1 MSEIIEGFKQS
12 KTEQKWFQ
20 ENYPTRPVSNY
31 ATDLKKKLTSP
42 VNNESDILEILD
54 VEYIRLKN
62 IEDSYVEY
70 MKEKKMIGDI
80 SLSKDLSEIIINAPS
95 IFEQSDS
102 PYAIQTKW
110 AVSTGH
116 GCVDTSF
123 TYAIHRGYSEY
134 LECEDEEKSNKIKE
148 SLDSII
154 WETINLLNPSTVAIS
169 LNTIYEYLYNTN
181 RLVLDNKKVNSVK
194 ADVLKYYDALLNK
207 EKLNNEAIKINFIK
221 EQSVLE
227 IMIYVVYRDIM
238 DLLEQ
243 APNLVKKFEEQ
254 YPLYKDSYQSIFTN
268 HFINAV
274 ILSGVSYTQKDNLIQ
289 TTARFLRNEIIKW
302 VKTPKKEDRP
312 EYIPVFKL
320 LNQNVLVVKYYQYLM
335 YNIGNLDKVLNAQDQ
350 NIEGAAKSLEE
361 TKANK
366 NSSKDAINVAQTTYD
381 NLVKAKE
388 NTLKTKS
395 LVAFYIQECT
405 LNEKIAKWVFSIES
419 VVAILSCTPIY
430 ESAAHDSYSE
440 VASLFTKRDFQP
452 MGYKSVN
459 PCYMHFNE
467 GDVSSPEVKLLSSIV
482 SGMVNPS
489 MPSLQATATAR
500 TFIDLYVGINTLK
513 TNFGKVKEHYVNLIK
528 KDISCLLGT
537 VHSNIDQDSEKNE
550 NFDEEITKRLN
561 PEYAFSFIK
570 DELTEED
577 TTKISK
583 VTETIER
590 ICSAETLS
598 DLFDFEIT
606 YPKIKDKYHEDST
619 ISWIKATTKTLKDH
633 LEDWKDAR
641 DRYFNIVKLYD
652 DILTNYIIVNGV
664 NKKSEKE
671 PFKDLWPLT
680 TQYIWP
686 AKEEENSISAE
697 EAQATYML
705 NLKPG
710 DIGAGRY
717 GSRATHSEVCD

>member
-1 MSEIIEGFKQS
+1 MNLIDKFNQS
-12 KTEQKWFQ
+12 KSEQDWFQ
-20 ENYPTRPVSNY
+20 NNYPSKPVSFF
-31 ATDLKKKLTSP
+31 AADLKKTLSSP
-42 VNNESDILEILD
+42 VDYDTDIVKILD

-62 IEDSYVEY
+62 IEESYVEY

-80 SLSKDLSEIIINAPS
+80 SLSKDLSEIIINTPS

-102 PYAIQTKW
+102 PYAIKTKW
-110 AVSTGH
+110 AVSNGTL
-116 GCVDTSF
+116 CVDTSF

-134 LECEDEEKSNKIKE
+134 LECEDEEKAKQIKE
-148 SLDSII
+148 AIDSIV
-154 WETINLLNPSTVAIS
+154 WEAINLLNPSTVAIS
-169 LNTIYEYLYNTN
+169 LNSIYEYLYKSN
-181 RLVLDNKKVNSVK
+181 RLILDNEKVNSIK
-194 ADVLKYYDALLNK
+194 ADILKYYDALLNK
-207 EKLNNEAIKINFIK
+207 EKLNNEAMKINFIK

-227 IMIYVVYRDIM
+227 IMIYTVYRDIM

-254 YPLYKDSYQSIFTN
+254 YPLYKDSYQTIFTN

-274 ILSGVSYTQKDNLIQ
+274 LLSGIRYTQEDNLVQ
-289 TTARFLRNEIIKW
+289 KTARFLRNEILKW

-320 LNQNVLVVKYYQYLM
+320 LNQKILVVKYYQYLL
-335 YNIGNLDKVLNAQDQ
+335 YNIGNLDKVLNSQDE
-350 NIEGAAKSLEE
+350 NIEHAAKALEE
-361 TKANK
+361 TKADK
-366 NSSKDAINVAQTTYD
+366 NSSKDAINVAQATYD

-405 LNEKIAKWVFSIES
+405 LNEKIAKWTFGIES
-419 VVAILSCTPIY
+419 VIAILSCTPIY

-452 MGYKSVN
+452 MGYESVN

-467 GDVSSPEVKLLSSIV
+467 GDVSSPEVKLLASII

-489 MPSLQATATAR
+489 MPSLQSTATAR
-500 TFIDLYVGINTLK
+500 TFMDLYVGINTLK
-513 TNFGKVKEHYVNLIK
+513 TNFSKVKEHYVNLIK
-528 KDISCLLGT
+528 TNIFSLGNAICA
-537 VHSNIDQDSEKNE
+537 NIDRTSKKNE
-550 NFDEEITKRLN
+550 NFDEEIGKRLD
-561 PEYAFSFIK
+561 ESDAFDIVK
-570 DELTEED
+570 DELTED
-577 TTKISK
+577 DLATITKI
-583 VTETIER
+583 TETVER
-590 ICSAETLS
+590 ICSAESLS
-598 DLFDFEIT
+598 DLLNFEVDFMKT
-606 YPKIKDKYHEDST
+606 KDKRDEESML
-619 ISWIKATTKTLKDH
+619 SWIKSSGQMLRNV
-633 LEDWKDAR
+633 LEEWKDAR

-652 DILTNYIIVNGV
+652 DILTNYLSGRG
-664 NKKSEKE
+664 NKKSDDE

-680 TQYIWP
+680 TQYEWP
-686 AKEEENSISAE
+686 AKESEKSMTSE

-717 GSRATHSEVCD
+717 GSRATHSEICD

>member
-1 MSEIIEGFKQS
+1 MNLIDKFNQS
-12 KTEQKWFQ
+12 KSEQNWFQ
-20 ENYPTRPVSNY
+20 NNYPSKPVSFF
-31 ATDLKKKLTSP
+31 AADLKKTLSSP
-42 VNNESDILEILD
+42 VDYDTDIVKILD

-62 IEDSYVEY
+62 IEESYVEY

-80 SLSKDLSEIIINAPS
+80 SLSKDLSEIIINTPS

-102 PYAIQTKW
+102 PYAIKTKW
-110 AVSTGH
+110 AVSNEI

-134 LECEDEEKSNKIKE
+134 LECEDEEKAKQIKE
-148 SLDSII
+148 AIDSIV
-154 WETINLLNPSTVAIS
+154 WEAINLLNPSTVAIS
-169 LNTIYEYLYNTN
+169 LNSIYEYLYKSN
-181 RLVLDNKKVNSVK
+181 RLILDNEKVNSIK
-194 ADVLKYYDALLNK
+194 ADILKYYDALLNK
-207 EKLNNEAIKINFIK
+207 EKLNNEAMKINFIK

-227 IMIYVVYRDIM
+227 IMIYTVYRDIM

-254 YPLYKDSYQSIFTN
+254 YPLYKDSYQTIFTN
-268 HFINAV
+268 HFIKV
-274 ILSGVSYTQKDNLIQ
+274 VLLSGIRYTQEDNLVQ
-289 TTARFLRNEIIKW
+289 KTARFLRNEILKW

-320 LNQNVLVVKYYQYLM
+320 LNQKILIVKYYQYLL
-335 YNIGNLDKVLNAQDQ
+335 YNIGNLDKVLNSQDE
-350 NIEGAAKSLEE
+350 NIEHAAKALEE
-361 TKANK
+361 TKADK
-366 NSSKDAINVAQTTYD
+366 NSSKDAINVAQATYD

-405 LNEKIAKWVFSIES
+405 LNEKIAKWTFSIES
-419 VVAILSCTPIY
+419 VIAILSCTPIY

-452 MGYKSVN
+452 MGYESVN

-467 GDVSSPEVKLLSSIV
+467 GDVSSPEVKLLASII

-489 MPSLQATATAR
+489 MPSLQSTATAR
-500 TFIDLYVGINTLK
+500 TFMDLYVGINTLK
-513 TNFGKVKEHYVNLIK
+513 TNFSKVKEHYVNLIK
-528 KDISCLLGT
+528 TNIFSLGNAICA
-537 VHSNIDQDSEKNE
+537 NIDRTSKKNE
-550 NFDEEITKRLN
+550 NFDEEIGKRLD
-561 PEYAFSFIK
+561 ESDAFDIVK
-570 DELTEED
+570 DELTENDLE
-577 TTKISK
+577 TITKI
-583 VTETIER
+583 TETVER
-590 ICSAETLS
+590 ICSAQSLS
-598 DLFDFEIT
+598 DLLDFEVDFMKT
-606 YPKIKDKYHEDST
+606 KDKRDEESML
-619 ISWIKATTKTLKDH
+619 SWIKSSGQMLRNV
-633 LEDWKDAR
+633 LEEWKDAR

-652 DILTNYIIVNGV
+652 DILTNYLSGRG
-664 NKKSEKE
+664 NKKSDDE

-680 TQYIWP
+680 TQYEWP
-686 AKEEENSISAE
+686 AKESEKTMTSE

-717 GSRATHSEVCD
+717 GSRATHSEICD

>member
-1 MSEIIEGFKQS
+1 MNLIDKFNQS
-12 KTEQKWFQ
+12 KSEQNWFQ
-20 ENYPTRPVSNY
+20 NNYPSKPVSFF
-31 ATDLKKKLTSP
+31 AADLKKTLSSP
-42 VNNESDILEILD
+42 VDYDTDIVKILD

-62 IEDSYVEY
+62 IEESYVEY

-80 SLSKDLSEIIINAPS
+80 SLSKDLSEIIINTPS

-102 PYAIQTKW
+102 PYAIKTKW
-110 AVSTGH
+110 AVSNEI

-134 LECEDEEKSNKIKE
+134 LECEDEEKAKQIKE
-148 SLDSII
+148 AIDSIV
-154 WETINLLNPSTVAIS
+154 WEAINLLNPSTVAIS
-169 LNTIYEYLYNTN
+169 LNSIYEYLYKSN
-181 RLVLDNKKVNSVK
+181 RLILDNEKVNSIK
-194 ADVLKYYDALLNK
+194 ADILKYYDALLNK
-207 EKLNNEAIKINFIK
+207 EKLNNEAMKINFIK

-227 IMIYVVYRDIM
+227 IMIYAVYRDIM

-254 YPLYKDSYQSIFTN
+254 YPLYKDSYQTIFTN
-268 HFINAV
+268 HFIKV
-274 ILSGVSYTQKDNLIQ
+274 VLLSGIRYTQEDNLVQ
-289 TTARFLRNEIIKW
+289 KTSRFLRNEILKW

-320 LNQNVLVVKYYQYLM
+320 LNQKILVVKYYQYLL
-335 YNIGNLDKVLNAQDQ
+335 YNIGNLDKVLNSQDE
-350 NIEGAAKSLEE
+350 NIEHAAKALEE
-361 TKANK
+361 TKADK
-366 NSSKDAINVAQTTYD
+366 NSSKDAINVAQATYD

-405 LNEKIAKWVFSIES
+405 LNEKIAKWTFSIES
-419 VVAILSCTPIY
+419 VIAILSCTPIY

-452 MGYKSVN
+452 MGYESVN

-467 GDVSSPEVKLLSSIV
+467 GDVSSPEVKLLSSII

-489 MPSLQATATAR
+489 MPSLQSTATAR
-500 TFIDLYVGINTLK
+500 TFMDLYVGINTLK
-513 TNFGKVKEHYVNLIK
+513 TNFSKVKEHYVNLIK
-528 KDISCLLGT
+528 TNIFSLGNAISA
-537 VHSNIDQDSEKNE
+537 NIDRSSKKNE
-550 NFDEEITKRLN
+550 NFDEEIGKRLD
-561 PEYAFSFIK
+561 ESDAFDIVK
-570 DELTEED
+570 DELTEDDLE
-577 TTKISK
+577 TITKI
-583 VTETIER
+583 TETVER
-590 ICSAETLS
+590 ICSAQSLS
-598 DLFDFEIT
+598 DLLDFEVDFMKT
-606 YPKIKDKYHEDST
+606 KDKRDEESML
-619 ISWIKATTKTLKDH
+619 SWIKSSGQMLRNV
-633 LEDWKDAR
+633 LEEWKDAR

-652 DILTNYIIVNGV
+652 DILTNYLSGRG
-664 NKKSEKE
+664 NKKSDNE

-680 TQYIWP
+680 TQYEWP
-686 AKEEENSISAE
+686 AKESEKTMTSE

-717 GSRATHSEVCD
+717 GSRATHSEICD

>member
-1 MSEIIEGFKQS
+1 MNLIDKFNQS
-12 KTEQKWFQ
+12 KSEQNWFQ
-20 ENYPTRPVSNY
+20 NNYPSKPVSFF
-31 ATDLKKKLTSP
+31 AADLKKTLSSP
-42 VNNESDILEILD
+42 VDHESNILEILD

-62 IEDSYVEY
+62 IEDSYIEY

-95 IFEQSDS
+95 IFEQADS

-110 AVSTGH
+110 AVSNGT

-134 LECEDEEKSNKIKE
+134 LECEDEEKAKQIKE
-148 SLDSII
+148 SIDSII
-154 WETINLLNPSTVAIS
+154 WEAINLLNPSTVAIS

-181 RLVLDNKKVNSVK
+181 RLVLDNEKVNSIK

-227 IMIYVVYRDIM
+227 IMVYTVYRDIM

-254 YPLYKDSYQSIFTN
+254 YPLYKDSYQTIFTN

-274 ILSGVSYTQKDNLIQ
+274 LLSGIRYTQEDNLVQ
-289 TTARFLRNEIIKW
+289 KTARFLRDEILKW

-320 LNQNVLVVKYYQYLM
+320 LNQKILVVKYYQYLM
-335 YNIGNLDKVLNAQDQ
+335 YNIGNLDKVLNKQDE
-350 NIEGAAKSLEE
+350 NIEHAAKALEE
-361 TKANK
+361 TKADK
-366 NSSKDAINVAQTTYD
+366 NSSTDAINVAQATYD

-405 LNEKIAKWVFSIES
+405 LNEKIANWAFSIES
-419 VVAILSCTPIY
+419 VIAILSCAPIY

-452 MGYKSVN
+452 MGYESVN

-467 GDVSSPEVKLLSSIV
+467 GDVSSPEVKLLSSV
-482 SGMVNPS
+482 LSGAINPS
-489 MPSLQATATAR
+489 MPSLQATASAR
-500 TFIDLYVGINTLK
+500 TFMDLFVGINTLR
-513 TNFGKVKEHYVNLIK
+513 TNFSKVKEHYLNLIK
-528 KDISCLLGT
+528 NDISCLINAIT
-537 VHSNIDQDSEKNE
+537 SNIDNNSEKNH
-550 NFDEEITKRLN
+550 NFHEEILN
-561 PEYAFSFIK
+561 RIDEADAFSFV
-570 DELTEED
+570 ED
-577 TTKISK
+577 DLSDDDL
-583 VTETIER
+583 ETIEKVGNFVNK
-590 ICSAETLS
+590 ICSAEKVS
-598 DLFDFEIT
+598 DLFDFEVVLLE
-606 YPKIKDKYHEDST
+606 YKDKRENDSVL
-619 ISWIKATTKTLKDH
+619 SWIKSSAEMLRNN

-652 DILTNYIIVNGV
+652 DILANYTSGRG
-664 NKKSEKE
+664 NKKSDDE

-680 TQYIWP
+680 TQYNWP
-686 AKEEENSISAE
+686 AKDTEKTVTAE

-717 GSRATHSEVCD
+717 GSRATHSEICD

>member
-1 MSEIIEGFKQS
+1 MNLIDKFNQS
-12 KTEQKWFQ
+12 KSEQNWFQ
-20 ENYPTRPVSNY
+20 NNYPSKPVSFF
-31 ATDLKKKLTSP
+31 AADLKKTLSSP
-42 VNNESDILEILD
+42 VDYDTDIVKILD

-62 IEDSYVEY
+62 IEESYVEY

-80 SLSKDLSEIIINAPS
+80 SLSKDLSEIIINTPS

-102 PYAIQTKW
+102 PYAIKTKW
-110 AVSTGH
+110 AVSNEI

-134 LECEDEEKSNKIKE
+134 LECEDEEKAKQIKE
-148 SLDSII
+148 AIDSIV
-154 WETINLLNPSTVAIS
+154 WEAINLLNPSTVAIS
-169 LNTIYEYLYNTN
+169 LNSIYEYLYKSN
-181 RLVLDNKKVNSVK
+181 RLILDNEKVNSIK
-194 ADVLKYYDALLNK
+194 ADILKYYDALLNK
-207 EKLNNEAIKINFIK
+207 EKLNNEAMKINFIK

-227 IMIYVVYRDIM
+227 IMIYTVYRDIM

-254 YPLYKDSYQSIFTN
+254 YPLYKDSYQTIFTN
-268 HFINAV
+268 HFIKV
-274 ILSGVSYTQKDNLIQ
+274 VLLSGIRYTQEDNLVQ
-289 TTARFLRNEIIKW
+289 KTSRFLRNEILKW

-320 LNQNVLVVKYYQYLM
+320 LNQKILIVKYYQYLL
-335 YNIGNLDKVLNAQDQ
+335 YNIGNLDKVLNSQDE
-350 NIEGAAKSLEE
+350 NIEHAAKALEE
-361 TKANK
+361 TKADK
-366 NSSKDAINVAQTTYD
+366 NSSKDAINVAQATYD

-405 LNEKIAKWVFSIES
+405 LNEKIAKWTFSIES
-419 VVAILSCTPIY
+419 VIAILSCTPIY

-452 MGYKSVN
+452 MGYESVN

-467 GDVSSPEVKLLSSIV
+467 GDVSSPEVKLLASII

-489 MPSLQATATAR
+489 MPSLQSTATAR
-500 TFIDLYVGINTLK
+500 TFMDLYVGINTLK
-513 TNFGKVKEHYVNLIK
+513 TNFSKVKEHYVNLIK
-528 KDISCLLGT
+528 TNIFSLGNAICA
-537 VHSNIDQDSEKNE
+537 NIDRTSKKNE
-550 NFDEEITKRLN
+550 NFDEEIGKRLD
-561 PEYAFSFIK
+561 ESDAFDIVK
-570 DELTEED
+570 DELTENDLE
-577 TTKISK
+577 TITKI
-583 VTETIER
+583 TETVER
-590 ICSAETLS
+590 ICSAQSLS
-598 DLFDFEIT
+598 DLLDFEVDFMKT
-606 YPKIKDKYHEDST
+606 KDKRDEESML
-619 ISWIKATTKTLKDH
+619 SWIKSSGQMLRNV
-633 LEDWKDAR
+633 LEEWKDAR

-652 DILTNYIIVNGV
+652 DILTNYLSGRG
-664 NKKSEKE
+664 NKKSDDE

-680 TQYIWP
+680 TQYEWP
-686 AKEEENSISAE
+686 AKESEKTMTSE

-717 GSRATHSEVCD
+717 GSRATHSEICD

>member
-1 MSEIIEGFKQS
+1 MDLIDKFNQS
-12 KTEQKWFQ
+12 KSEQNWFQ
-20 ENYPTRPVSNY
+20 NNYPSKPVSFF
-31 ATDLKKKLTSP
+31 AADLKKTLSSP
-42 VNNESDILEILD
+42 VDYDTDIVKILD

-62 IEDSYVEY
+62 IEESYIEY

-80 SLSKDLSEIIINAPS
+80 SLSKDLSEIIINTPS

-102 PYAIQTKW
+102 PYAIKTKW
-110 AVSTGH
+110 AVSNEN

-134 LECEDEEKSNKIKE
+134 LECEDEEKYKQIKE
-148 SLDSII
+148 SIDSVI
-154 WETINLLNPSTVAIS
+154 WEAINLLNPSTVAIS
-169 LNTIYEYLYNTN
+169 LNSIYEYLYKSN
-181 RLVLDNKKVNSVK
+181 RLILDNEKVNSIK
-194 ADVLKYYDALLNK
+194 ADILKYYDALLNK
-207 EKLNNEAIKINFIK
+207 EKLNNEAMKINFIK

-227 IMIYVVYRDIM
+227 IMIYTVYRDIM

-254 YPLYKDSYQSIFTN
+254 YPLYKDSYQTIFTN
-268 HFINAV
+268 HFIKV
-274 ILSGVSYTQKDNLIQ
+274 VLLSGIRYTQEDNLVQ
-289 TTARFLRNEIIKW
+289 KTARFLRNEILKW

-320 LNQNVLVVKYYQYLM
+320 LNQKILVVKYYQYLL
-335 YNIGNLDKVLNAQDQ
+335 YNIGNLDKVLNSQDE
-350 NIEGAAKSLEE
+350 NIEHAAKALEE
-361 TKANK
+361 TKADK
-366 NSSKDAINVAQTTYD
+366 NSSKDAINVAQATYD

-405 LNEKIAKWVFSIES
+405 LNEKIAKWTFSIES
-419 VVAILSCTPIY
+419 VIAILSCTPIY

-452 MGYKSVN
+452 MGYESVN

-467 GDVSSPEVKLLSSIV
+467 GDVSSPEVKLLASII

-489 MPSLQATATAR
+489 MPSLQSTATAR
-500 TFIDLYVGINTLK
+500 TFMDLYVGINTLK
-513 TNFGKVKEHYVNLIK
+513 TNFSKVKEHYVNLIK
-528 KDISCLLGT
+528 TNIFSLGNAICA
-537 VHSNIDQDSEKNE
+537 NIDRSSKKNE
-550 NFDEEITKRLN
+550 NFDEEIGKRLD
-561 PEYAFSFIK
+561 ESDAFDIVK
-570 DELTEED
+570 DELTED
-577 TTKISK
+577 DLATITKI
-583 VTETIER
+583 TETVEK
-590 ICSAETLS
+590 ICSAESLS
-598 DLFDFEIT
+598 DLLDFEVDFMKT
-606 YPKIKDKYHEDST
+606 KDKRDEESML
-619 ISWIKATTKTLKDH
+619 SWIKSSGQMLRNV
-633 LEDWKDAR
+633 LEEWKDAR

-652 DILTNYIIVNGV
+652 DILTNYLSGRG
-664 NKKSEKE
+664 NKKSDNE

-680 TQYIWP
+680 TQYEWP
-686 AKEEENSISAE
+686 AKESEKTMTSE

-717 GSRATHSEVCD
+717 GSRATHSEICD

>member
-1 MSEIIEGFKQS
+1 MKILDNFNQS
-12 KTEQKWFQ
+12 KSEQKLFQ
-20 ENYPTRPVSNY
+20 ENYPSKPISFF
-31 ATDLKKKLTSP
+31 AADLKKTLSSP
-42 VNNESDILEILD
+42 VDYESDIL
-54 VEYIRLKN
+54 EYIRLKN

-80 SLSKDLSEIIINAPS
+80 SLSKDLSEIIINTPS
-95 IFEQSDS
+95 IFEQADS

-110 AVSTGH
+110 AVSNGN

-134 LECEDEEKSNKIKE
+134 LECEDEEKAKQIKE
-148 SLDSII
+148 SIDSII
-154 WETINLLNPSTVAIS
+154 WEAINLLNPSTVAVS

-181 RLVLDNKKVNSVK
+181 RLVLDNEKVNSIK
-194 ADVLKYYDALLNK
+194 ADVLKYYDTLLNK

-227 IMIYVVYRDIM
+227 IMIYTVYRDIM

-254 YPLYKDSYQSIFTN
+254 YPLYKDSYQTIFTN

-274 ILSGVSYTQKDNLIQ
+274 LLSGIRYTQEDNLVQ
-289 TTARFLRNEIIKW
+289 KTARFLRNEILKW

-320 LNQNVLVVKYYQYLM
+320 LNQKILVVKYYQYLM
-335 YNIGNLDKVLNAQDQ
+335 YNIGNLDKVLNSQDE
-350 NIEGAAKSLEE
+350 NIENAAKALEE
-361 TKANK
+361 TKADK
-366 NSSKDAINVAQTTYD
+366 NSSKDAINVAQATYD

-405 LNEKIAKWVFSIES
+405 LNEKIAKWTFSIES
-419 VVAILSCTPIY
+419 VTAILSCTPIY

-452 MGYKSVN
+452 MGYESVN

-467 GDVSSPEVKLLSSIV
+467 GDVSSPEVKLLASII

-489 MPSLQATATAR
+489 MPSLQATSTAR
-500 TFIDLYVGINTLK
+500 TFMDLYVGINTLK
-513 TNFGKVKEHYVNLIK
+513 TNFSKVKEHYVNLIK
-528 KDISCLLGT
+528 NDIFSLGSA
-537 VHSNIDQDSEKNE
+537 VSSNIDRSSKKNE
-550 NFDEEITKRLN
+550 NFDEEIGKRLN
-561 PEYAFSFIK
+561 ESDAFDIVK
-570 DELTEED
+570 DELTED
-577 TTKISK
+577 DLATITK
-583 VTETIER
+583 VTETVER
-590 ICSAETLS
+590 ICSAKTLS
-598 DLFDFEIT
+598 ELFDFEVAFT
-606 YPKIKDKYHEDST
+606 KSKDKRDEESML
-619 ISWIKATTKTLKDH
+619 SWIKSSGQILKH
-633 LEDWKDAR
+633 TLEDWKDAR

-652 DILTNYIIVNGV
+652 DILSNYLSGKG
-664 NKKSEKE
+664 NKKSDDE

-680 TQYIWP
+680 TQYEWP
-686 AKEEENSISAE
+686 AKESEKTLTAE

>member
-1 MSEIIEGFKQS
+1 MNLIDKFNQS
-12 KTEQKWFQ
+12 KSEQNWFQ
-20 ENYPTRPVSNY
+20 NNYPSKPVSFF
-31 ATDLKKKLTSP
+31 AADLKKTLSSP
-42 VNNESDILEILD
+42 VDYDTDIVKILD

-62 IEDSYVEY
+62 IEESYVEY

-80 SLSKDLSEIIINAPS
+80 SLSKDLSEIIINTPS

-102 PYAIQTKW
+102 PYAIKTKW
-110 AVSTGH
+110 AVSNEI

-134 LECEDEEKSNKIKE
+134 LECEDEEKAKQIKE
-148 SLDSII
+148 AIDSIV
-154 WETINLLNPSTVAIS
+154 WEAINLLNPSTVAIS
-169 LNTIYEYLYNTN
+169 LNSIYEYLYKSN
-181 RLVLDNKKVNSVK
+181 RLILDNEKVNSIK
-194 ADVLKYYDALLNK
+194 ADILKYYDALLNK
-207 EKLNNEAIKINFIK
+207 EKLNNEAMKINFIK

-227 IMIYVVYRDIM
+227 IMIYTVYRDIM

-254 YPLYKDSYQSIFTN
+254 YPLYKDSYQTIFTN
-268 HFINAV
+268 HFIKV
-274 ILSGVSYTQKDNLIQ
+274 VLLSGIRYTQEDNLVQ
-289 TTARFLRNEIIKW
+289 KTARFLRNEILKW

-320 LNQNVLVVKYYQYLM
+320 LNQKILVVKYYQYLL
-335 YNIGNLDKVLNAQDQ
+335 YNIGNLDKVLNSQDE
-350 NIEGAAKSLEE
+350 NIEHAAKALEE
-361 TKANK
+361 TKADK
-366 NSSKDAINVAQTTYD
+366 NSSKDAINVAQATYD

-405 LNEKIAKWVFSIES
+405 LNEKIAKWTFSIES
-419 VVAILSCTPIY
+419 VIAILSCTPIY

-452 MGYKSVN
+452 MGYESVN

-467 GDVSSPEVKLLSSIV
+467 GDVSSPEVKLLASII

-489 MPSLQATATAR
+489 MPSLQSTATAR
-500 TFIDLYVGINTLK
+500 TFMDLYVGINTLK
-513 TNFGKVKEHYVNLIK
+513 TNFSKVKEHYVNLIK
-528 KDISCLLGT
+528 TNIFSLGNAISA
-537 VHSNIDQDSEKNE
+537 NIDRSSKKNE
-550 NFDEEITKRLN
+550 NFDEEIGKRLD
-561 PEYAFSFIK
+561 ESDAFDIVK
-570 DELTEED
+570 DELTEDDLE
-577 TTKISK
+577 TITKI
-583 VTETIER
+583 TETVER
-590 ICSAETLS
+590 ICSAQSLS
-598 DLFDFEIT
+598 DLLDFEVDFMKT
-606 YPKIKDKYHEDST
+606 KDKRDEESML
-619 ISWIKATTKTLKDH
+619 SWIKSSGQMLRNV
-633 LEDWKDAR
+633 LEEWKDAR

-652 DILTNYIIVNGV
+652 DILTNYLSGRG
-664 NKKSEKE
+664 NKKSDDE

-680 TQYIWP
+680 TQYEWP
-686 AKEEENSISAE
+686 AKESEKTMTSE

-717 GSRATHSEVCD
+717 GSRATHSEICD

>member
-1 MSEIIEGFKQS
+1 MNLIDKFNQS
-12 KTEQKWFQ
+12 KSEQNWFQ
-20 ENYPTRPVSNY
+20 NNYPSKPVSFF
-31 ATDLKKKLTSP
+31 AADLKKTLSSP
-42 VNNESDILEILD
+42 VDYDTDIVKILD

-62 IEDSYVEY
+62 IEESYVEY

-95 IFEQSDS
+95 IFEQADS
-102 PYAIQTKW
+102 PYAIKTKW
-110 AVSTGH
+110 AVSNGN

-134 LECEDEEKSNKIKE
+134 LECEDEEKSKQIKE
-148 SLDSII
+148 SIDSVI
-154 WETINLLNPSTVAIS
+154 WEAINLLNPSTVAIS
-169 LNTIYEYLYNTN
+169 LNSIYEYLYKSN
-181 RLVLDNKKVNSVK
+181 RLILDNEKVNSIK
-194 ADVLKYYDALLNK
+194 ADILKYYDALLNK
-207 EKLNNEAIKINFIK
+207 EKLNNEAMKINFIK

-227 IMIYVVYRDIM
+227 IMIYTVYRDIM

-254 YPLYKDSYQSIFTN
+254 YPLYKDSYQTIFTN

-274 ILSGVSYTQKDNLIQ
+274 LLSGIRYTQKDNLVQ
-289 TTARFLRNEIIKW
+289 KTARFLRNEILKW

-320 LNQNVLVVKYYQYLM
+320 LNQKILVVKYYQYLL
-335 YNIGNLDKVLNAQDQ
+335 YNIGNLDKVLNSQDE
-350 NIEGAAKSLEE
+350 NIEHAAKALEE
-361 TKANK
+361 TKADK
-366 NSSKDAINVAQTTYD
+366 NSSKDAINVAQATYD

-405 LNEKIAKWVFSIES
+405 LNEKIAKWTFSIES
-419 VVAILSCTPIY
+419 VIAILSCTPIY

-452 MGYKSVN
+452 MGYESVN

-467 GDVSSPEVKLLSSIV
+467 GDVSSPEVKLLASII

-489 MPSLQATATAR
+489 MPSLQSTATAR
-500 TFIDLYVGINTLK
+500 TFMDLYVGINILK
-513 TNFGKVKEHYVNLIK
+513 TNFSKVKEHYVNLIK
-528 KDISCLLGT
+528 TNIFSLDNAICA
-537 VHSNIDQDSEKNE
+537 NIDRTSKKNE
-550 NFDEEITKRLN
+550 NFDEEIGKRLD
-561 PEYAFSFIK
+561 ESDAFDIVK
-570 DELTEED
+570 DELTED
-577 TTKISK
+577 DLSTITKI
-583 VTETIER
+583 TETVER
-590 ICSAETLS
+590 ICSAESLS
-598 DLFDFEIT
+598 DLLDFEVDFMKT
-606 YPKIKDKYHEDST
+606 KDKRDEESML
-619 ISWIKATTKTLKDH
+619 SWIKSSGQMLRNV
-633 LEDWKDAR
+633 LEEWKDAR

-652 DILTNYIIVNGV
+652 DILTNYLSGRG
-664 NKKSEKE
+664 NKKSDNE

-680 TQYIWP
+680 TQYEWP
-686 AKEEENSISAE
+686 AKESEKTMTSE
-697 EAQATYML
+697 EAKAMYML

-717 GSRATHSEVCD
+717 GSRATHSEICD

>member
-1 MSEIIEGFKQS
+1 MNLIDKFNQS
-12 KTEQKWFQ
+12 KSEQNWFQ
-20 ENYPTRPVSNY
+20 NNYPSKPVSFF
-31 ATDLKKKLTSP
+31 AADLKKTLSSP
-42 VNNESDILEILD
+42 VDYDTDIVKILD

-62 IEDSYVEY
+62 IEESYVEY

-80 SLSKDLSEIIINAPS
+80 SLSKDLSEIIINTPS

-102 PYAIQTKW
+102 PYAIKTKW
-110 AVSTGH
+110 AVSNEI

-134 LECEDEEKSNKIKE
+134 LECEDEEKAKQIKE
-148 SLDSII
+148 AIDSIV
-154 WETINLLNPSTVAIS
+154 WEAINLLNPSTVAIS
-169 LNTIYEYLYNTN
+169 LNSIYEYLYKSN
-181 RLVLDNKKVNSVK
+181 RLILDNEKVNSIK
-194 ADVLKYYDALLNK
+194 ADILKYYDALLNK
-207 EKLNNEAIKINFIK
+207 EKLNNEAMKINFIK

-227 IMIYVVYRDIM
+227 IMIYTVYRDIM

-254 YPLYKDSYQSIFTN
+254 YPLYKDSYQTIFTN
-268 HFINAV
+268 HFIKV
-274 ILSGVSYTQKDNLIQ
+274 VLLSGIRYTQEDNLVQ
-289 TTARFLRNEIIKW
+289 KTSRFLRNEILKW

-320 LNQNVLVVKYYQYLM
+320 LNQKILVVKYYQYLL
-335 YNIGNLDKVLNAQDQ
+335 YNIGNLDKVLNSQDE
-350 NIEGAAKSLEE
+350 NIENAAKALEE
-361 TKANK
+361 TKADK
-366 NSSKDAINVAQTTYD
+366 NSSKDAINVAQATYD

-405 LNEKIAKWVFSIES
+405 LNEKIAKWTFSIES
-419 VVAILSCTPIY
+419 VIAILSCTPIY

-452 MGYKSVN
+452 MGYESVN

-467 GDVSSPEVKLLSSIV
+467 GDVSSPEVKLLASII

-489 MPSLQATATAR
+489 MPSLQSTATAR
-500 TFIDLYVGINTLK
+500 TFMDLYVGINTLK
-513 TNFGKVKEHYVNLIK
+513 TNFSKVKEHYVNLIK
-528 KDISCLLGT
+528 TNIFSLGNAISA
-537 VHSNIDQDSEKNE
+537 NIDRSSKKNE
-550 NFDEEITKRLN
+550 NFDEEIGKRLD
-561 PEYAFSFIK
+561 ESDAFDIVK
-570 DELTEED
+570 DELTEDDLE
-577 TTKISK
+577 TITKI
-583 VTETIER
+583 TEMVER
-590 ICSAETLS
+590 ICSAQSLS
-598 DLFDFEIT
+598 DLLDFEVDFMKT
-606 YPKIKDKYHEDST
+606 KDKRDEESML
-619 ISWIKATTKTLKDH
+619 SWIKSSGQMLRNV
-633 LEDWKDAR
+633 LEEWKDAR

-652 DILTNYIIVNGV
+652 DILTNYLSGRG
-664 NKKSEKE
+664 NKKSDDE

-680 TQYIWP
+680 TQYEWP
-686 AKEEENSISAE
+686 AKESEKTMTSE

-717 GSRATHSEVCD
+717 GSRATHSEICD

>member
-1 MSEIIEGFKQS
+1 MNLIDKFNQS
-12 KTEQKWFQ
+12 KSEQNWFQ
-20 ENYPTRPVSNY
+20 NNYPSKPVSFF
-31 ATDLKKKLTSP
+31 AADLKKTLSSP
-42 VNNESDILEILD
+42 VDYESDILEILD

-95 IFEQSDS
+95 IFEQADS

-110 AVSTGH
+110 AVSNGN

-134 LECEDEEKSNKIKE
+134 LECEDEEKAKQIKE
-148 SLDSII
+148 SIDSII
-154 WETINLLNPSTVAIS
+154 WEAINLLNPSTVAIS

-181 RLVLDNKKVNSVK
+181 RLILDNEKVNSVK

-227 IMIYVVYRDIM
+227 IMVYTVYRDIM

-254 YPLYKDSYQSIFTN
+254 YPLYKDSYQTIFTN

-274 ILSGVSYTQKDNLIQ
+274 LLSGIKYTQKDNLVQ
-289 TTARFLRNEIIKW
+289 KTARFLRDEILKW

-320 LNQNVLVVKYYQYLM
+320 LNQKILVVKYYQYLM
-335 YNIGNLDKVLNAQDQ
+335 YNIGNLDKVLNSQDE
-350 NIEGAAKSLEE
+350 NIEKSAKALEE
-361 TKANK
+361 TKADK
-366 NSSKDAINVAQTTYD
+366 NSSADAINVAQATYD
-381 NLVKAKE
+381 NFVKAKE

-405 LNEKIAKWVFSIES
+405 LNEKIAKWAFSIES
-419 VVAILSCTPIY
+419 VIAILSCTPIY

-440 VASLFTKRDFQP
+440 VASLFTKRDFHP
-452 MGYKSVN
+452 MGYESVN

-467 GDVSSPEVKLLSSIV
+467 GDVSSPEVKLLASII

-489 MPSLQATATAR
+489 MPSLQATSTAR
-500 TFIDLYVGINTLK
+500 TFMDLYVGINTLK
-513 TNFGKVKEHYVNLIK
+513 TNFSKVKEHYVNLIK
-528 KDISCLLGT
+528 NDIFSLGNAIT
-537 VHSNIDQDSEKNE
+537 ANIDRSSKKNE
-550 NFDEEITKRLN
+550 NFDEEIRKRLD
-561 PEYAFSFIK
+561 EADAFDIVK
-570 DELTEED
+570 DELTED
-577 TTKISK
+577 DLATITK
-583 VTETIER
+583 VAETVNK
-590 ICSAETLS
+590 ICSAESLS
-598 DLFDFEIT
+598 DLLDFEVDFT
-606 YPKIKDKYHEDST
+606 KTKDKRDEESML
-619 ISWIKATTKTLKDH
+619 SWIKSSGEMLRNT

-652 DILTNYIIVNGV
+652 DILANYTSGRG
-664 NKKSEKE
+664 NKKSDDEL
-671 PFKDLWPLT
+671 FKDLWPLT
-680 TQYIWP
+680 TQYEWP
-686 AKEEENSISAE
+686 AKESEKALTAE
-697 EAQATYML
+697 EAQASYML